1 MRAGTQYTTESAKNF
16 TAPLINKYFGGKE
29 SAVEQSEFA
38 KENGYTLSE
47 VANISSPEELQY
59 FYDVNNIPEEKRL
72 TQEEAQKAIDN
83 YSKDNNIVS
92 KTIR

>member
-16 TAPLINKYFGGKE
+16 TAPLANKYIGGKE
-29 SAVEQSEFA
+29 AAVEQSEFA

-47 VANISSPEELQY
+47 VANIDSSEELQY
-59 FYDVNNIPEEKRL
+59 FYDINNIPEEKRL
-72 TQEEAQKAIDN
+72 TQEEAQKAIDG
-83 YSKDNNIVS
+83 YSKDNNILS